1 MVVKWFRLMLCLFF
15 LFDTTIEVILKQIYN
30 NNEVSTSIAKN
41 EMKELILLHLKGEHF
56 TFDGKTYVQ
65 TNGVV
70 NGSLLDP
77 ELSRKLMIELE
88 NNLIHTLSNAML
100 VEKDM

>member
-15 LFDTTIEVILKQIYN
+15 LFGTTIEVILKQIYN

-41 EMKELILLHLKGEHF
+41 EMKELILLYLKGEHF

-65 TNGVV
+65 

-77 ELSRKLMIELE
+77 VLSRKLMIELE

-100 VEKDM
+100 VEKDT